1 MVENS
6 VSENR
11 RLVRRLLDQVWNRGD
26 WMVADELL
34 APDLIDHTPFPGQT
48 PGREGYKRGMA
59 QVRTAASNF
68 RLTVE
73 DMLAEGDRVVTRW
86 VACGI
91 HTGALF
97 GIPAT
102 GQPVRVTGMTVV
114 RIAGG
119 QIVEQWMNWDAF
131 GLLKQLGVIN
141 SE

>member
-6 VSENR
+6 VSENKR
-11 RLVRRLLDQVWNRGD
+11 SVRRLFDQVWNRGD
-26 WMVADELL
+26 WVAADELL

-48 PGREGYKRGMA
+48 PGREGYKRGIA

-86 VACGI
+86 FACGT
-91 HTGALF
+91 HNGDFF

-102 GQPVRVTGMTVV
+102 GQSVQITGITVV
-114 RIAGG
+114 RIVGG
-119 QIVEQWMNWDAF
+119 QIVEQWMNWDTF